1 MSYQFDILK
10 IYCIIDNQEKG
21 ENMTDQEF
29 NDILNIIPM
38 IPEEAQKYIKTVI
51 KNKDII
57 NTNVQ
62 EMLHIIEILLE
73 EFDEHHEYPTAL
85 QYLNVLKE
93 KYNIQNSINKKQ
105 EKRPHL
111 IISTI

>member
-1 MSYQFDILK
+1 
-10 IYCIIDNQEKG
+10 
-21 ENMTDQEF
+21 
-29 NDILNIIPM
+29 
-38 IPEEAQKYIKTVI
+38 
-51 KNKDII
+51 
-57 NTNVQ
+57 
-62 EMLHIIEILLE
+62 MLHIIEILLE

>member
-38 IPEEAQKYIKTVI
+38 LPEEAQ
-51 KNKDII
+51 
-57 NTNVQ
+57 NT
-62 EMLHIIEILLE
+62 
-73 EFDEHHEYPTAL
+73 
-85 QYLNVLKE
+85 
-93 KYNIQNSINKKQ
+93 
-105 EKRPHL
+105 
-111 IISTI
+111 